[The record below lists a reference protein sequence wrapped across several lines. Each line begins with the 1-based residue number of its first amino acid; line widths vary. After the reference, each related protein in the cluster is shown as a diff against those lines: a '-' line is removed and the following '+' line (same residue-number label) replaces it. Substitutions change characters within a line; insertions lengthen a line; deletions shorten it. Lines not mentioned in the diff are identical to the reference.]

1 MTNQKYKITDIAH
14 EKYPFLHRIRA
25 LRDIGEKVKAGD
37 LGGFVEIEANLSF
50 EPGDD
55 AWIFDDAI
63 ACEDGYVDKGACL
76 RNRAV
81 VCGNAYVSHGAQ
93 MSGDS
98 RAEDNA
104 YIRGATLSRCAR
116 ASGNSMILQSPSTK
130 VSPILTGNCA
140 VYGKVMGDVTLTGS
154 MVVIND
160 ETISNDSLDTL
171 SIDECGRTIIR
182 DPSRDELRPRQAV
195 AQKEKGRKKEGI
207 ER

>member
-1 MTNQKYKITDIAH
+1 MVNQKFEITDIAH

-37 LGGFVEIEANLSF
+37 LGGFVECESNLSF

-63 ACEDGYVDKGACL
+63 VCEDGYVDKGACL

-81 VCGNAYVSHGAQ
+81 VCGNAYVSYGTQ

-104 YIRGATLSRCAR
+104 YIRGATLSWCAR
-116 ASGNSMILQSPSTK
+116 ASGNSMILQSPNTR
-130 VSPILTGNCA
+130 VSPILSGNCV
-140 VYGKVMGDVTLTGS
+140 VYGKVMGDVALTGS
-154 MVVIND
+154 MVVISD

-171 SIDECGRTIIR
+171 SIDERGRTIIR
-182 DPSRDELRPRQAV
+182 APSRDELHPRKSAS
-195 AQKEKGRKKEGI
+195 QKEKGRKKGV